1 MNTLLLKD
9 QPHRGTLQKLEQYFK
24 RSLFRGHIWM
34 KAPVCAVI
42 TPPKIKLNKM
52 FICSSGNDVNV
63 KYTFE

>member
-1 MNTLLLKD
+1 
-9 QPHRGTLQKLEQYFK
+9 
-24 RSLFRGHIWM
+24 M